1 MKKILDEKDFK
12 LLYMIFL
19 THKHTKDG
27 RVILQTKDKLF
38 EGDLLEK
45 LKKEYG
51 INYTKEE

>member
-51 INYTKEE
+51 IDYT